1 MKFMP
6 VLIILAAVSLVVG
19 MVFRL
24 MGRYAYA
31 DITPSAFLRFTDTML
46 LFAIAIGFYLK
57 LGRKSE

>member
-1 MKFMP
+1 MRFMP
-6 VLIILAAVSLVVG
+6 VLIVLAAVSLVVG

-57 LGRKSE
+57 LGRKTD

>member
-6 VLIILAAVSLVVG
+6 VLIVIAALSLIAG

-31 DITPSAFLRFTDTML
+31 DLTPSAFLRFTDTVL
-46 LFAIAIGFYLK
+46 LFAIAIGLYLRFS
-57 LGRKSE
+57 RKTE